1 MKIVSYTDSRVRI
14 MFDNLLE
21 KNEFKTN
28 IANLS
33 GIKEVKEAGNSLTL
47 IYEPKSQFAYFL
59 KAFIKPSLEYKSKKM
74 FEKLDKEDYH
84 YYISLLIKNDL
95 VKALWSISLLGFK
108 RGFLTFTI
116 CTLGISRYLKNKF

>member
-21 KNEFKTN
+21 KNEFKTY

-33 GIKEVKEAGNSLTL
+33 GIKEVKEVKEVGNSLTL

-59 KAFIKPSLEYKSKKM
+59 KVFIKPSLEYNRR
-74 FEKLDKEDYH
+74 LY
-84 YYISLLIKNDL
+84 
-95 VKALWSISLLGFK
+95 K
-108 RGFLTFTI
+108 R
-116 CTLGISRYLKNKF
+116 